1 MHCFNPEYIITDN
14 KYYKLLDFTPTENNP
29 YPSIENVN
37 KSQGIKELLKL
48 FNIIKNIS
56 DNIDINTI
64 SDTTSNNLQSQLRQ
78 SNNNSNMKQG
88 KSKRSKVKP

>member
-14 KYYKLLDFTPTENNP
+14 KYYKLLDFTPTENNL

-37 KSQGIKELLKL
+37 KSQDIKELLKL

-64 SDTTSNNLQSQLRQ
+64 SNTTNNNLQSQLRQ

-88 KSKRSKVKP
+88 KLKRSKVMS